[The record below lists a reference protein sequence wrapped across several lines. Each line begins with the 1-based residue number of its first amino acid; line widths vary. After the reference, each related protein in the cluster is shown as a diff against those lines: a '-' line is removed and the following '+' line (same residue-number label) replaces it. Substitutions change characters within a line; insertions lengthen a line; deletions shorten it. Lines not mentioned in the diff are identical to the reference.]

1 MVSSQ
6 SSGDA
11 VSSEASSSSGP
22 SSSALSTGALPSADA
37 PPSAQADA
45 AWRAVHQAACAPYR
59 QAGRFAWHWA
69 RGKLGR
75 DPVFRGMLQRGDLP
89 AQARVVDIGCG
100 QGLVASLL
108 HACDQLQQQGRWPA
122 DWPVRAGARAYTGI
136 ELMTRDV
143 QRGQAALARLHGAAF
158 VPQLICAD
166 MRQAPLPCCDVVVI
180 LDVLHYVDHAAQ
192 AELLQRV
199 RTALLPNLQPNQQ
212 PSSQPNVQNPAASS
226 DAPTPRPGRLLLRV
240 GDAAST
246 RGFAV
251 SQWVDR
257 VVTGVRGHRVPPT
270 WGRTLVQWQ
279 GLLQDLGFV
288 VRSVPQSQGTP
299 FANVLLIA
307 DLP

>member
-1 MVSSQ
+1 MAPAQTSSH
-6 SSGDA
+6 
-11 VSSEASSSSGP
+11 
-22 SSSALSTGALPSADA
+22 
-37 PPSAQADA
+37 A
-45 AWRAVHQAACAPYR
+45 AWRALHQSACAPYR

-108 HACDQLQQQGRWPA
+108 HACAQLQQQGQWPA
-122 DWPVRAGARAYTGI
+122 EWPVRAGARAYTGI
-136 ELMTRDV
+136 ELMASDV
-143 QRGQAALARLHGAAF
+143 QRGQAALASLPRLEGAAF
-158 VPQLICAD
+158 VPELRCAD
-166 MRQAPLPCCDVVVI
+166 MRQALLPRCDVVVI

-199 RTALLPNLQPNQQ
+199 RSALLPDGLGR
-212 PSSQPNVQNPAASS
+212 SVQANPQH
-226 DAPTPRPGRLLLRV
+226 PQPGRLLLRV

-279 GLLQDLGFV
+279 GLLQELGFV